1 MARRLYWRKSKKNKM
16 ARGRYLSLGEPRKS
30 GKLYR
35 FAKEHLSNGNWKRFD
50 RMFASMVRRRLRE
63 SGEQSAKHQMRS
75 LPKVISILKLFHILL
90 KMLPRHVNMRPQD
103 RQFQTNP
110 KPLKAVDVAVAI
122 QIFTCPMV
130 DRLMGIT
137 RLVQPPSIGSQFV
150 SVYDAPMF
158 NVSGHDRLKNP
169 LAHV

>member
-1 MARRLYWRKSKKNKM
+1 M

-30 GKLYR
+30 GKLDR
-35 FAKEHLSNGNWKRFD
+35 FAKEHLSNGNWKHFD

-63 SGEQSAKHQMRS
+63 SGEQNAKHQMRS

-110 KPLKAVDVAVAI
+110 KPLKTVDVAVAI
-122 QIFTCPMV
+122 HIFTCPMV

-137 RLVQPPSIGSQFV
+137 RLVQPSLHRTAIRQCVRCSHVQHFRPRPVEESACARLALLS
-150 SVYDAPMF
+150 P
-158 NVSGHDRLKNP
+158 DRRP
-169 LAHV
+169 PT